1 MRPIG
6 VTEPLFKVIGLCWL
20 HKLKDAALKLFA
32 GHQFGM
38 SSAGAEAIS
47 RLFQLDLEDVMH
59 GILEKEDSINF
70 FNSLE
75 RVAIVDGASLLGPE
89 FASYTAGV
97 YEAETVYAWDR
108 PVQNSREFFR
118 TCTGIIQGET

>member
-89 FASYTAGV
+89 FLGNFFGHAQESYKV
-97 YEAETVYAWDR
+97 KHWR
-108 PVQNSREFFR
+108 PSWHV
-118 TCTGIIQGET
+118 